1 MLALVT
7 FMRLVLLVW
16 KTLTVSGVVVLML
29 LAKTSETLAACLN
42 TLAHVAITMIADL
55 VSPMSTK
62 DVYGV
67 IMKEPD
73 FAKSQ
78 TLLALSL

>member
-1 MLALVT
+1 
-7 FMRLVLLVW
+7 
-16 KTLTVSGVVVLML
+16 ML
-29 LAKTSETLAACLN
+29 LAKTSETLATCLN

-55 VSPMSTK
+55 VLPMSTK
-62 DVYGV
+62 AVSGV
-67 IMKEPD
+67 ITKELD